1 MAKFG
6 TPEYAKLL
14 VEAINSNEAYAKAA
28 DWWEGNFIF
37 DVEPH
42 GGLDHPIKIWVGLY
56 HGKCT
61 GCKVLGE
68 GEEFT
73 LLNKGDKSS
82 GKPNEVEFVYSA
94 KMDVWE
100 KILKKELDP
109 IRALLSGQAKVQGD
123 MPKIL
128 RATDAAKELV
138 ASATTIET
146 EFYD

>member
-6 TPEYAKLL
+6 TPEYAELL
-14 VEAINSNEAYAKAA
+14 IDAINSNEAYAKAA
-28 DWWEGNFIF
+28 DWWTGDFIF
-37 DVEPH
+37 QVEPH
-42 GGLDHPIKIWVGLY
+42 GGLDHQIRMWVGLH

-61 GCKVLGE
+61 GSKILDE
-68 GEEFT
+68 DEQYT
-73 LLNKGDKSS
+73 LLNKGDEPA
-82 GKPNEVEFVYSA
+82 GKPYEVEFVYSA

-138 ASATTIET
+138 ASATNIET